1 MAVPPLSA
9 TGAYSAIS
17 RLGVRGDAASTAAT
31 QGTQGTQGAGGSF
44 AGMVRDVASQAIGSM
59 RNAEQASVRAVSGQ
73 GGDLNNVVMAVAN
86 AEVTLQTAVAVRDR
100 VIQAYMDIVRM
111 PI

>member
-17 RLGVRGDAASTAAT
+17 RLGLRGDAASATA
-31 QGTQGTQGAGGSF
+31 TQGTQGAGGSF
-44 AGMVRDVASQAIGSM
+44 AGMVRDVASQAVGSM
-59 RNAEQASVRAVSGQ
+59 RDAEQASVRAVSGQ